1 EASMSKLNIALVGAG
16 RRGGSAHLPVIAKL
30 KHIYNLV
37 AICDIDEEVAT
48 HYAQQYGAT
57 PYTHVRD
64 LVEHEALDVVDIT
77 VPALAHH
84 AIACFMADAGVHIL
98 CETPITVTL
107 PTADLMIER
116 AKANNVKLEIAEN
129 YYRVPRERFLSKV
142 IEADVIGEV
151 ARIYRIFHEGGHHGM
166 SMLRLRAGG
175 EPKSMLGITQTSP
188 VIPII
193 DRMKRNHTSENWS
206 LAFIEFHNN
215 ATALMVY
222 SNVIH
227 ARSLGRGQTGISQID
242 GSKGTIVGEDIYV
255 TPADDLQSGAL
266 GIAYRP
272 KQTTIDVDGVEV
284 IEKIE
289 LQLPEQ
295 TVTWENPLKNY
306 PISERQMAVA
316 DELLSI
322 ATAVLNDTEPEY
334 GAVLGRQDQE
344 MNIAMN
350 ESGNRSREAITFP
363 LTDLTAT
370 ERDTHESYQQQHGH
384 PIEDIEAGVDTF
396 FPRR

>member
-1 EASMSKLNIALVGAG
+1 MSKLNIALVGAG
-16 RRGGSAHLPVIAKL
+16 RRGGGAHLPVIAKL
-30 KHIYNLV
+30 KDIYNLV

-48 HYAQQYGAT
+48 HYAKQYGAT
-57 PYTHVRD
+57 PYTNVRD
-64 LVEHEALDVVDIT
+64 LVAHEELDVVDIT
-77 VPALAHH
+77 VPGVAHH
-84 AIACFMADAGVHIL
+84 AIACFMADAGIHIL
-98 CETPITVTL
+98 CETPIAVTL
-107 PTADLMIER
+107 PTADLMIEH

-129 YYRVPRERFLSKV
+129 YYRAPRERFLSKV

-151 ARIYRIFHEGGHHGM
+151 ARIYRIFYEGGHHGM

-175 EPKSMLGITQTSP
+175 EPKSVLGITQTTP

-206 LAFIEFHNN
+206 LGFIEFDNN

-227 ARSLGRGQTGISQID
+227 ARSLGRGQTGVSQID

-255 TPADDLQSGAL
+255 TPVDDLQSGAQ

-272 KQTTIDVDGVEV
+272 ERTTIDMDGVKV

-289 LQLPEQ
+289 LQLPDQ

-306 PISERQMAVA
+306 ALSEGQIAVA
-316 DELLSI
+316 DELISI

-334 GAVLGRQDQE
+334 GAMLGRQDQE

-350 ESGNRSREAITFP
+350 ESGNRSREVITFP

-370 ERDTHESYQQQHGH
+370 ERGTHESYQQQHRH
-384 PIEDIEAGVDTF
+384 PIEDIEAGIDIF

>member
-1 EASMSKLNIALVGAG
+1 MSKLNIALVGAG
-16 RRGGSAHLPVIAKL
+16 RRGGGAHLPVIAKL
-30 KHIYNLV
+30 KDIYNLV

-48 HYAQQYGAT
+48 HYAKQYGAT
-57 PYTHVRD
+57 PYTNVRD
-64 LVEHEALDVVDIT
+64 LVAHEELDVVDIT
-77 VPALAHH
+77 VPGVAHH
-84 AIACFMADAGVHIL
+84 AIACFMADAGIHIL
-98 CETPITVTL
+98 CETPIAVTL
-107 PTADLMIER
+107 PTADLMIEH

-129 YYRVPRERFLSKV
+129 YYRAPRERFLSKV

-151 ARIYRIFHEGGHHGM
+151 ARIYRIFYEGGHHGM

-175 EPKSMLGITQTSP
+175 EPKSVLGITQTTP

-206 LAFIEFHNN
+206 LGFIEFDNN

-227 ARSLGRGQTGISQID
+227 ARSLGRGQTGVSQID

-255 TPADDLQSGAL
+255 TPVDDLQSGAQ

-272 KQTTIDVDGVEV
+272 ERTTIDMDGVKV

-289 LQLPEQ
+289 LQLPDQ

-306 PISERQMAVA
+306 ALSEGQIAVA
-316 DELLSI
+316 DELISI

-334 GAVLGRQDQE
+334 GAMLGRQDQE

-370 ERDTHESYQQQHGH
+370 ERGTHESYQQQHRH
-384 PIEDIEAGVDTF
+384 PIEDIEAGIDIF

>member
-1 EASMSKLNIALVGAG
+1 MSKLNLALVGAG
-16 RRGGSAHLPVIAKL
+16 RRGAGAHLPVIAKL
-30 KHIYNLV
+30 KDVYNLV

-48 HYAQQYGAT
+48 RYAKEYGAT
-57 PYTHVRD
+57 PYTNVRD
-64 LVEHEALDVVDIT
+64 LVAHEELDVVDIT
-77 VPALAHH
+77 APGVAHH
-84 AIACFMADAGVHIL
+84 AIGCFIADAGIHIL
-98 CETPITVTL
+98 CETPIAVTRSA
-107 PTADLMIER
+107 TDLMIEH

-142 IEADVIGEV
+142 IEADIIGEV

-175 EPKSMLGITQTSP
+175 EPKSVLGITQTTP

-193 DRMKRNHTSENWS
+193 DRMKRHHTSDRWS
-206 LAFIEFHNN
+206 LGFIEFDNN

-255 TPADDLQSGAL
+255 TPADELESGAQ
-266 GIAYRP
+266 GVAYRP
-272 KQTTIDVDGVEV
+272 KATIIDVDGVDV
-284 IEKIE
+284 IETIDLE
-289 LQLPEQ
+289 LPDQ

-306 PISERQMAVA
+306 PIPERQTAVA

-334 GAVLGRQDQE
+334 GAARARQDQE
-344 MNIAMN
+344 MYIAMS
-350 ESGNRSREAITFP
+350 ESGNRSRETLTFP
-363 LTDLTAT
+363 LTALTAT
-370 ERDTHESYQQQHGH
+370 EQGMHEDYQQKFGH
-384 PIEDIEAGVDTF
+384 PIEDIEAGIDTF
-396 FPRR
+396 FPRT

>member
-1 EASMSKLNIALVGAG
+1 MSKLNIALVGAG
-16 RRGGSAHLPVIAKL
+16 RRGGGAHLPVIAKL
-30 KHIYNLV
+30 KDVYNLV

-48 HYAQQYGAT
+48 RYAKEYDAT
-57 PYTHVRD
+57 PYTNVRD
-64 LVEHEALDVVDIT
+64 LVDHEALDVVDIT
-77 VPALAHH
+77 VPGVAHH

-98 CETPITVTL
+98 CETPIAVTL
-107 PTADLMIER
+107 PTTDLIIER
-116 AKANNVKLEIAEN
+116 AKANNVKLEVAEN
-129 YYRVPRERFLSKV
+129 YYRAPRERFLSKV

-151 ARIYRIFHEGGHHGM
+151 ARIYRIFYEGGYHGM

-175 EPKSMLGITQTSP
+175 EPKSALGITQTTP

-193 DRMKRNHTSENWS
+193 DRMKRHHTSERWS
-206 LAFIEFHNN
+206 LGFIEFDNN

-255 TPADDLQSGAL
+255 TPTDQLESGAK

-272 KQTTIDVDGVEV
+272 ERTTIDVDSTKV
-284 IEKIE
+284 IEKISLE
-289 LQLPEQ
+289 LPER
-295 TVTWENPLKNY
+295 TITWENPLKNY
-306 PISERQMAVA
+306 PLSEGQIAVA

-334 GAVLGRQDQE
+334 GAARARQDQE
-344 MNIAMN
+344 MNIAMS
-350 ESGNRSREAITFP
+350 ESGNRSRETITFP
-363 LTDLTAT
+363 LTELTQT
-370 ERDTHESYQQQHGH
+370 ERGTHESYEKQYGH

>member
-1 EASMSKLNIALVGAG
+1 MSKLNIALVGAG
-16 RRGGSAHLPVIAKL
+16 RRGAGAHLPVIAKL
-30 KHIYNLV
+30 KDVYNLV
-37 AICDIDEEVAT
+37 AVCDIDEAVAT
-48 HYAQQYGAT
+48 RYAKEYGAT
-57 PYTHVRD
+57 PYTNVRD
-64 LVEHEALDVVDIT
+64 LVAHEELDVVDIT
-77 VPALAHH
+77 VPGVAHH
-84 AIACFMADAGVHIL
+84 AIGCFMADAGVHIL

-107 PTADLMIER
+107 PTADLMIEH

-129 YYRVPRERFLSKV
+129 YYRAPRERFLSKV

-151 ARIYRIFHEGGHHGM
+151 ARIYRIFYEGGHHGM

-175 EPKSMLGITQTSP
+175 EPKSVLGITQTTP

-193 DRMKRNHTSENWS
+193 DRMKRDHTSERWS
-206 LAFIEFHNN
+206 LGFIEFDNN

-255 TPADDLQSGAL
+255 TPADELQSGAK
-266 GIAYRP
+266 GVAYRP
-272 KQTTIDVDGVEV
+272 KRTTIDVDGANV
-284 IEKIE
+284 IDNISLE
-289 LQLPEQ
+289 LPEQ

-306 PISERQMAVA
+306 PLSEGQIAVA

-322 ATAVLNDTEPEY
+322 ATAVFNDTEPEY
-334 GAVLGRQDQE
+334 GAALGRQDQE

-350 ESGNRSREAITFP
+350 ESGNRSKETITFP
-363 LTDLTAT
+363 LTELTET
-370 ERDTHESYQQQHGH
+370 ERGTHESYQEQYGH
-384 PIEDIEAGVDTF
+384 PIEDIEAGIDTF

>member
-1 EASMSKLNIALVGAG
+1 MSKLNIALVGAG
-16 RRGGSAHLPVIAKL
+16 RRGAGAHLPVIAKL
-30 KHIYNLV
+30 KDVYNLV
-37 AICDIDEEVAT
+37 AVCDIDEAAAT
-48 HYAQQYGAT
+48 RYAKEYGVT
-57 PYTHVRD
+57 PYTNVRD
-64 LVEHEALDVVDIT
+64 LVAHEALDVVDIT
-77 VPALAHH
+77 VPGVAHH
-84 AIACFMADAGVHIL
+84 AIGCFMADAGVHIL

-107 PTADLMIER
+107 PTADLMIEH

-129 YYRVPRERFLSKV
+129 YYRAPRERFLSKV

-151 ARIYRIFHEGGHHGM
+151 ARIYRIFYEGGHHGM

-175 EPKSMLGITQTSP
+175 APKSVLGITQTSP

-193 DRMKRNHTSENWS
+193 DRMKRDHTSERWS
-206 LAFIEFHNN
+206 LGFIEFDNN

-222 SNVIH
+222 SNIIH

-255 TPADDLQSGAL
+255 TPADELESGAK
-266 GIAYRP
+266 GVAYRP
-272 KQTTIDVDGVEV
+272 KRTTIDVDGTNV
-284 IEKIE
+284 IDNISLE
-289 LQLPEQ
+289 LPEQ
-295 TVTWENPLKNY
+295 TITWENPLKHY
-306 PISERQMAVA
+306 PLSEGQIAVA

-334 GAVLGRQDQE
+334 GAALGRQDQE

-350 ESGNRSREAITFP
+350 ESGNRSKETITFP
-363 LTDLTAT
+363 LTELTET
-370 ERDTHESYQQQHGH
+370 ERGTHESYQQQYGH
-384 PIEDIEAGVDTF
+384 PIEDLEAGIDTF

>member
-1 EASMSKLNIALVGAG
+1 MSKLNIALVGAG
-16 RRGGSAHLPVIAKL
+16 RRGSGAHLPVIVKL
-30 KHIYNLV
+30 KDIYNLV
-37 AICDIDEEVAT
+37 AVCDIDEEAAT
-48 HYAQQYGAT
+48 RYAKQYGAT
-57 PYTHVRD
+57 PYTNVRD
-64 LVEHEALDVVDIT
+64 LIAHEDLDVVDIT
-77 VPALAHH
+77 VPGVAHH
-84 AIACFMADAGVHIL
+84 AVACFMADAGVHIL
-98 CETPITVTL
+98 CETPIAVTL
-107 PTADLMIER
+107 PTTDLMIER

-129 YYRVPRERFLSKV
+129 YYRAPRERFLSKV

-151 ARIYRIFHEGGHHGM
+151 ARIYRIFYEGGYHGM

-175 EPKSMLGITQTSP
+175 EPTSALGITQTTP

-193 DRMKRNHTSENWS
+193 DRMKRHHTSERWS
-206 LAFIEFHNN
+206 LGFIEFDNN

-255 TPADDLQSGAL
+255 TPADELESGAK

-272 KQTTIDVDGVEV
+272 TRTTIDVDGVDV
-284 IEKIE
+284 IENISLE
-289 LQLPEQ
+289 LPDQ

-306 PISERQMAVA
+306 PLSEGQIAVA

-334 GAVLGRQDQE
+334 GAALARQDQE
-344 MNIAMN
+344 MNIAMS
-350 ESGNRSREAITFP
+350 ESGNRSKETITFP
-363 LTDLTAT
+363 LTALTET
-370 ERDTHESYQQQHGH
+370 ERGTHESYQQQHGH
-384 PIEDIEAGVDTF
+384 PIEDVEAGIGTF

>member
-1 EASMSKLNIALVGAG
+1 MSKLNIALVGAG
-16 RRGGSAHLPVIAKL
+16 RRGGGAHLPVIAKL
-30 KHIYNLV
+30 KDVYNLV

-48 HYAQQYGAT
+48 QYAKEYGAT
-57 PYTHVRD
+57 PYTNVRD
-64 LVEHEALDVVDIT
+64 LVDHEELDVVDIT
-77 VPALAHH
+77 VPGVAHH

-98 CETPITVTL
+98 CETPIAVSL
-107 PTADLMIER
+107 PTTDLIIER
-116 AKANNVKLEIAEN
+116 AKANNVKLEVAEN

-151 ARIYRIFHEGGHHGM
+151 ARIYRIFHEGGYHGM

-175 EPKSMLGITQTSP
+175 EPKSALGITQTTP

-193 DRMKRNHTSENWS
+193 DRMKRHHTSERWS
-206 LAFIEFHNN
+206 LGFIEFDNN

-255 TPADDLQSGAL
+255 TPADQLESGAR
-266 GIAYRP
+266 GVPYRP
-272 KQTTIDVDGVEV
+272 KRTTIDMDGLDVL
-284 IEKIE
+284 EKISLE
-289 LQLPEQ
+289 LPEQ

-306 PISERQMAVA
+306 RLPEGRLAVA

-334 GAVLGRQDQE
+334 GAARARQDQE
-344 MNIAMN
+344 MNIAMS
-350 ESGNRSREAITFP
+350 ESGKRSRETITFP
-363 LTDLTAT
+363 LTELTET
-370 ERDTHESYQQQHGH
+370 ERGTHESYEKQYGH
-384 PIEDIEAGVDTF
+384 PIEDIEAGIDTF

>member
-1 EASMSKLNIALVGAG
+1 MSKLNIALVGAG
-16 RRGGSAHLPVIAKL
+16 RRGAGAHLPVIAKL
-30 KHIYNLV
+30 KDVYNLV
-37 AICDIDEEVAT
+37 AVCDIDEAAAT
-48 HYAQQYGAT
+48 RYAKEYGVT
-57 PYTHVRD
+57 PYTNVRD
-64 LVEHEALDVVDIT
+64 LVAHEELDVVDIT
-77 VPALAHH
+77 VPGVAHH
-84 AIACFMADAGVHIL
+84 AIGCFMADAGVHIL

-107 PTADLMIER
+107 PTADLMIEH

-129 YYRVPRERFLSKV
+129 YYRAPRERFLSKV
-142 IEADVIGEV
+142 IEADAIGEV
-151 ARIYRIFHEGGHHGM
+151 ARIYRIFYEGGHHGM

-175 EPKSMLGITQTSP
+175 APKSVLGITQTSP
-188 VIPII
+188 IIPII
-193 DRMKRNHTSENWS
+193 DRMKRDHTSERWS
-206 LAFIEFHNN
+206 LGFIEFDNN

-255 TPADDLQSGAL
+255 TPADELESGAK
-266 GIAYRP
+266 GVAYRP
-272 KQTTIDVDGVEV
+272 KRTTIDVDGTNV
-284 IEKIE
+284 IDNISLE
-289 LQLPEQ
+289 LPEQ

-306 PISERQMAVA
+306 PLSEGQIAVA

-334 GAVLGRQDQE
+334 GAALGRQDQE

-350 ESGNRSREAITFP
+350 ESGNRSKETIAFP
-363 LTDLTAT
+363 LTELTET
-370 ERDTHESYQQQHGH
+370 ERGTHESYQQQYGH
-384 PIEDIEAGVDTF
+384 PIEDIEAGIDTF

>member
-1 EASMSKLNIALVGAG
+1 MSKLNIALVGAG
-16 RRGGSAHLPVIAKL
+16 RRGAGAHLPVIAKL
-30 KHIYNLV
+30 KDVYNLV
-37 AICDIDEEVAT
+37 AVCDIDEAAAT
-48 HYAQQYGAT
+48 RYAKEYGVT
-57 PYTHVRD
+57 PYTNVRD
-64 LVEHEALDVVDIT
+64 LVAYEELDVVDIT
-77 VPALAHH
+77 VPGVAHH
-84 AIACFMADAGVHIL
+84 AIGCFMADAGVHIL

-107 PTADLMIER
+107 PTADLMIEH

-129 YYRVPRERFLSKV
+129 YYRAPRERFLSKV

-151 ARIYRIFHEGGHHGM
+151 ARIYRIFYEGGHHGM

-175 EPKSMLGITQTSP
+175 EPKSVLGITQTTP

-193 DRMKRNHTSENWS
+193 DRMKRDHTSERWS
-206 LAFIEFHNN
+206 LGFIEFDNN

-255 TPADDLQSGAL
+255 TPADELESGAK
-266 GIAYRP
+266 GVAYRP
-272 KQTTIDVDGVEV
+272 KRTTIDVDGTNV
-284 IEKIE
+284 IDNISLE
-289 LQLPEQ
+289 LPEQ
-295 TVTWENPLKNY
+295 TITWENPLKNY
-306 PISERQMAVA
+306 PLSEGQIAVA

-334 GAVLGRQDQE
+334 GAALGRQDQE

-350 ESGNRSREAITFP
+350 ESGNRSKETIAFP
-363 LTDLTAT
+363 LTELTET
-370 ERDTHESYQQQHGH
+370 ERGTHENYQQQYGH
-384 PIEDIEAGVDTF
+384 PIEDIEAGIDTF

>member
-1 EASMSKLNIALVGAG
+1 MSKLNLALVGAG
-16 RRGGSAHLPVIAKL
+16 RRGAGAHLPVIAKL
-30 KHIYNLV
+30 KDVYNLV

-48 HYAQQYGAT
+48 RYAKEYGAT
-57 PYTHVRD
+57 PYTNVRD
-64 LVEHEALDVVDIT
+64 LVGHEELDVVDIT
-77 VPALAHH
+77 APGVAHH
-84 AIACFMADAGVHIL
+84 AIGCFMADAGVHIL
-98 CETPITVTL
+98 CETPIAVTR
-107 PTADLMIER
+107 PTTDLMIEH

-142 IEADVIGEV
+142 IKADIIGEV

-175 EPKSMLGITQTSP
+175 EPKSALGITQTTP

-193 DRMKRNHTSENWS
+193 DRMKRHHTSERWS
-206 LAFIEFHNN
+206 LGFIEFDNN

-255 TPADDLQSGAL
+255 TPADELESGAQ
-266 GIAYRP
+266 GVAYRP
-272 KQTTIDVDGVEV
+272 KCTTIDVDGVEV
-284 IEKIE
+284 IETIALE
-289 LQLPEQ
+289 LPDQ
-295 TVTWENPLKNY
+295 TVTWENPFKNY
-306 PISERQMAVA
+306 PLSERQIAVT

-334 GAVLGRQDQE
+334 GATRARQDQE
-344 MNIAMN
+344 MYIAMN
-350 ESGNRSREAITFP
+350 ESGNHSRETLTFP
-363 LTDLTAT
+363 LTALTAT
-370 ERDTHESYQQQHGH
+370 EQSFHEDYQQKFGH
-384 PIEDIEAGVDTF
+384 SIEDIEAGIDTF
-396 FPRR
+396 FPRT

>member
-1 EASMSKLNIALVGAG
+1 MSKLNIALVGAG
-16 RRGGSAHLPVIAKL
+16 RRGGGAHLPVIAKL
-30 KHIYNLV
+30 KDVYNLV

-48 HYAQQYGAT
+48 QYAKEYGAT
-57 PYTHVRD
+57 PYTNVRD
-64 LVEHEALDVVDIT
+64 LVDHEDLDVVDIT
-77 VPALAHH
+77 VPGVAHH

-98 CETPITVTL
+98 CETPIGVTL
-107 PTADLMIER
+107 PTTDLIIER
-116 AKANNVKLEIAEN
+116 AKANNVKLEVAEN

-151 ARIYRIFHEGGHHGM
+151 ARIYRIFHEGGYHGM

-175 EPKSMLGITQTSP
+175 EPKSALGITQTTP

-193 DRMKRNHTSENWS
+193 DRMKRHHTSERWS
-206 LAFIEFHNN
+206 LGFIEFDNN

-255 TPADDLQSGAL
+255 TPADQLESGAR
-266 GIAYRP
+266 GVPYRP
-272 KQTTIDVDGVEV
+272 KRTTIDMNGLDVL
-284 IEKIE
+284 EKISLE
-289 LQLPEQ
+289 LPEQ

-306 PISERQMAVA
+306 RLPEGRLAVA

-334 GAVLGRQDQE
+334 GAARARQDQE
-344 MNIAMN
+344 MNIAMS
-350 ESGNRSREAITFP
+350 ESGKRSRETITFP
-363 LTDLTAT
+363 LAELTET
-370 ERDTHESYQQQHGH
+370 ERGTHESYEKQYGH
-384 PIEDIEAGVDTF
+384 PIEDIEAGIDTF

>member
-1 EASMSKLNIALVGAG
+1 MSKLNIALVGAG
-16 RRGGSAHLPVIAKL
+16 RRGGGSHLPVIAKL
-30 KHIYNLV
+30 KDVYNLV
-37 AICDIDEEVAT
+37 AICDIDEETAT
-48 HYAQQYGAT
+48 KHAKQYDAN
-57 PYTHVRD
+57 PYTNVRD
-64 LVEHEALDVVDIT
+64 LVAHEEIDVVDIT
-77 VPALAHH
+77 VPGVAHH

-98 CETPITVTL
+98 CETPIAVTL
-107 PTADLMIER
+107 PTADLMIKS
-116 AKANNVKLEIAEN
+116 AKANNVKLEVAEN
-129 YYRVPRERFLSKV
+129 YYRAPRERFLSKV
-142 IEADVIGEV
+142 IEADVIGDV
-151 ARIYRIFHEGGHHGM
+151 ARIYRIFYEGGYHGM

-175 EPKSMLGITQTSP
+175 NPKSALGITQTSP

-193 DRMKRNHTSENWS
+193 DRMKRNHTSERWS
-206 LAFIEFHNN
+206 LGFIEFDNS

-255 TPADDLQSGAL
+255 TPEADLQSGAK
-266 GIAYRP
+266 GIPHRAKR
-272 KQTTIDVDGVEV
+272 TTIDVDGVDV

-289 LQLPEQ
+289 LELPEQ
-295 TVTWENPLKNY
+295 TVTWDNPLKHY
-306 PISERQMAVA
+306 PLSEGQIAVA

-334 GAVLGRQDQE
+334 GADLARQDQE

-350 ESGNRSREAITFP
+350 ESGKRSRETLLFPITE
-363 LTDLTAT
+363 LTET
-370 ERDTHESYQQQHGH
+370 ESSTNASYQKQHGH
-384 PIEDIEAGVDTF
+384 PIEDIEAGIDTF

>member
-1 EASMSKLNIALVGAG
+1 MSKLNIALVGAG
-16 RRGGSAHLPVIAKL
+16 RRGGGAHLPVIAKL
-30 KHIYNLV
+30 KDIYNLV
-37 AICDIDEEVAT
+37 AICDIDAEVAT
-48 HYAQQYGAT
+48 RYAEQYGAT
-57 PYTHVRD
+57 PYTNVRD
-64 LVEHEALDVVDIT
+64 LVAHEKLDVVDIT
-77 VPALAHH
+77 VPGVAHH
-84 AIACFMADAGVHIL
+84 AVACFMADAGVHIL
-98 CETPITVTL
+98 CETPIAVTL
-107 PTADLMIER
+107 PTSDLMIEC

-129 YYRVPRERFLSKV
+129 YYRAPRERFLSKV

-151 ARIYRIFHEGGHHGM
+151 ARIYRIFYEGGYHGM

-175 EPKSMLGITQTSP
+175 EPKSALGITQTSP

-206 LAFIEFHNN
+206 LGFIEFDNN

-242 GSKGTIVGEDIYV
+242 GSKGTIVGEDIYA
-255 TPADDLQSGAL
+255 TPADELQSGAR

-272 KQTTIDVDGVEV
+272 ERTTIDIDGVKV

-306 PISERQMAVA
+306 ALSEGQIAVA

-334 GAVLGRQDQE
+334 GAALARQDQE

-350 ESGNRSREAITFP
+350 ESGKRSRETITFP

-370 ERDTHESYQQQHGH
+370 ERSTHESYQQQHGH
-384 PIEDIEAGVDTF
+384 PIEDIEAGIDTF

>member
-1 EASMSKLNIALVGAG
+1 MSKLNIALVGAG
-16 RRGGSAHLPVIAKL
+16 RRGGGAHLPVIAKL
-30 KHIYNLV
+30 KDVYNLV

-48 HYAQQYGAT
+48 QYAKEYGAT
-57 PYTHVRD
+57 PYTNVRD
-64 LVEHEALDVVDIT
+64 LVDHEELDVVDIT
-77 VPALAHH
+77 VPGVAHH

-98 CETPITVTL
+98 CETPIGVTL
-107 PTADLMIER
+107 PTTDLIIER
-116 AKANNVKLEIAEN
+116 AKANNVKLEVAEN

-151 ARIYRIFHEGGHHGM
+151 ARIYRIFHEGGYHGM

-175 EPKSMLGITQTSP
+175 EPKSALGITQTTP

-193 DRMKRNHTSENWS
+193 DRMKRHHTSERWS
-206 LAFIEFHNN
+206 LGFIEFDNN

-227 ARSLGRGQTGISQID
+227 ARSLGRGRTGISQID

-255 TPADDLQSGAL
+255 TPADQLESGAR
-266 GIAYRP
+266 GVPYRP
-272 KQTTIDVDGVEV
+272 KRTTIDMDGLDVL
-284 IEKIE
+284 EKISLE
-289 LQLPEQ
+289 LPEQ

-306 PISERQMAVA
+306 RLPEGRLAVA

-334 GAVLGRQDQE
+334 GAARARQDQE
-344 MNIAMN
+344 MNIAMS
-350 ESGNRSREAITFP
+350 ESGKRSRETITFP
-363 LTDLTAT
+363 LTELTET
-370 ERDTHESYQQQHGH
+370 ERGTHESYEKQYGH
-384 PIEDIEAGVDTF
+384 PIEDIEAGIDTF